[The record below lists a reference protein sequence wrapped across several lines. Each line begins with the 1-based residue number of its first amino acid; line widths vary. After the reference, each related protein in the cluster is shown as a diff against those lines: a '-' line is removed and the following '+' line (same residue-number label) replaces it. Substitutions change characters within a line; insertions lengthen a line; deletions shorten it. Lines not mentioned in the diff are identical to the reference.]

1 MPGLRHLF
9 TAFANRVSDL
19 SGKPV
24 TFMLAFAGVVAWAVT
39 GPMFGYSETWQL
51 VINTSTTIITFL
63 MVFILQNTQNRD
75 GKAVQAKLDELILT
89 SKAAENC
96 FVGVER
102 LEEKELRNLSGALA
116 DRAQRMETGQPVEPI
131 DISEALKDRPEPPPG
146 NPRKP
151 NGMPIGEG

>member
-1 MPGLRHLF
+1 MGYNAQMTRGAHIDWLDIWRDAAI
-9 TAFANRVSDL
+9 TAGIRLTPFV
-19 SGKPV
+19 
-24 TFMLAFAGVVAWAVT
+24 
-39 GPMFGYSETWQL
+39 
-51 VINTSTTIITFL
+51 
-63 MVFILQNTQNRD
+63 LQNTQNRD

-102 LEEKELRNLSGALA
+102 LEEKELRNLSSALA
-116 DRAQRMETGQPVEPI
+116 DRAQQMESGQDVEPI
-131 DISEALKDRPEPPPG
+131 DISEALKDRPEPTPG